1 MLELSTRLWK
11 EYKFLIC
18 IIAAIVGVLYLS
30 GLRDAAMNPW
40 SLWRQEWRRDWGSD
54 QRRMASYP
62 AGNDCVEE
70 QRKKLKEEFELKERS
85 NAIPGKKTLNGF
97 NFRSVSIQEG
107 STIFQYR
114 KSSLNSF
121 KDIPSNPAELQT
133 EIVATVSFFCAPTS
147 SLHSLWPYYTPNY
160 SAASDSLKR
169 FGETALAIRAKQLLG
184 DQDQ

>member
-1 MLELSTRLWK
+1 M
-11 EYKFLIC
+11 
-18 IIAAIVGVLYLS
+18 IAAIVGLLYLS
-30 GLRDAAMNPW
+30 SLRDAAMNPW

-85 NAIPGKKTLNGF
+85 NTILGKKTPNDF
-97 NFRSVSIQEG
+97 NFRTVAIQEG
-107 STIFQYR
+107 ATIFQYS
-114 KSSLNSF
+114 KSSLASF
-121 KDIPSNPAELQT
+121 KSTPSAPAEIQT

-147 SLHSLWPYYTPNY
+147 SLYGIWPYYTPSY

-169 FGETALAIRAKQLLG
+169 FGEKTLAIQAKQLLG
-184 DQDQ
+184 D